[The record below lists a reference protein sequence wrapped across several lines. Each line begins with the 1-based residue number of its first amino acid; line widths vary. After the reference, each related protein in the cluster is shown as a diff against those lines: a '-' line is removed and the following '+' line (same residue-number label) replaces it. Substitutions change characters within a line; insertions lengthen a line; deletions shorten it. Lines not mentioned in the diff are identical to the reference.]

1 MLERDGALN
10 PYLRKAGDPVT
21 AGLMLSHLLDGMARA
36 WAQGGNAA
44 AAAAAQMEMRMIGI
58 ELPPSGS
65 VNTVGSVGVPS
76 EGREADDQ

>member
-1 MLERDGALN
+1 
-10 PYLRKAGDPVT
+10 
-21 AGLMLSHLLDGMARA
+21 MARA

-65 VNTVGSVGVPS
+65 VNTAGSFNTVGVPS